1 MPLDPLAQLVDS
13 VVDKALAEDEV
24 WRDVTTQ
31 ALIADT
37 LEGRAAIVAKEE
49 GVLAG
54 MGIASRVFAKVD
66 PDLKIAEVVPDATRL
81 APQQKVAVIE
91 GRVASILKGERVAL
105 NFLQHLSGIATLTAR
120 YVAAVSGT
128 AAQILDTRKTTPGL
142 RGVEKYAVRVGGGH
156 NHRMSLGEA
165 ILIKDN
171 HLAALAEEGVGLGE
185 AIRRCRHNTPR
196 SLKIEVEVETVEQ
209 AEEAVEAGADILL
222 LDNMSIR
229 EMRRAVEIAR
239 GRALTEASG
248 GITLRRAP
256 TVARTGVD
264 FISVGALTHSA
275 RALDLSLELDL
286 APGRAPSTAPH
297 SRAGARLGHRPL
309 SVPRRG

>member
-1 MPLDPLAQLVDS
+1 MPVEPSPQLVDS

-24 WRDVTTQ
+24 WQDVTTQ

-37 LEGRAAIVAKEE
+37 LEGRAAIMAREE

-54 MGIASRVFAKVD
+54 IGIASRVFAKVD
-66 PDLKIAEVVPDATRL
+66 PELKVEEVVPDGTQL
-81 APQQKVAVIE
+81 APQQGVAVIE

-105 NFLQHLSGIATLTAR
+105 NFVQHLSGIATLTAR

-128 AAQILDTRKTTPGL
+128 ATQILDTRKTTPGL
-142 RGVEKYAVRVGGGH
+142 REMEKYAVRVGGGH
-156 NHRMSLGEA
+156 NHRMSLREGV
-165 ILIKDN
+165 LIKDN
-171 HLAALAEEGVGLGE
+171 HLAALADEGIGLGE
-185 AIRRCRHNTPR
+185 VIRRCRNAPP

-209 AEEAVEAGADILL
+209 AAEAVEAGADILL

-256 TVARTGVD
+256 AVARTGVD

-275 RALDLSLELDL
+275 KALDLSLELEL
-286 APGRAPSTAPH
+286 EPGRAP
-297 SRAGARLGHRPL
+297 
-309 SVPRRG
+309 